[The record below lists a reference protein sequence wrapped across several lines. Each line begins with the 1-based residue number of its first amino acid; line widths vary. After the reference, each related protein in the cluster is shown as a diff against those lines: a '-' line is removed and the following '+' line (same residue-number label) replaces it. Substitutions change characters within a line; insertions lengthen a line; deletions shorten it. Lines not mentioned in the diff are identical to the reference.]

1 MIGIN
6 IDEFSQWIPIR
17 IHRLDALQ
25 PLANCLAYRIT
36 AIGLAY
42 QQRKRDID
50 VTLMPCL
57 TCLIISR
64 IASIAGIGGDVR
76 RCDCVEHV
84 FDSKKGVRHSLAA
97 DPAHSSPDHTARPS
111 HPNDQPTA
119 LGGRMNAHATHA

>member
-57 TCLIISR
+57 ITSGQAS
-64 IASIAGIGGDVR
+64 IASIGSGGR

-84 FDSKKGVRHSLAA
+84 FDSRKRVRHSLAA